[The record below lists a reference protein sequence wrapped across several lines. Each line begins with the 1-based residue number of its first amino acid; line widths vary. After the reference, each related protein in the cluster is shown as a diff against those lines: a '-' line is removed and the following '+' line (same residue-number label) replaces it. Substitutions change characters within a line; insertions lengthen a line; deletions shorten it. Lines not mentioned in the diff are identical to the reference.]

1 MKKVT
6 ATLGGHTG
14 TFCFNESHGVE
25 VDPRSVAVSMRAEQI
40 MRDDKLCFGEALRK
54 ARRELPEG
62 RVRRMEP
69 NGGLSFDEAMRTGR
83 ANWSDWVEIEF
94 GDILVRRSA

>member
-1 MKKVT
+1 MSRVTVTFGEGTKV
-6 ATLGGHTG
+6 LH
-14 TFCFNESHGVE
+14 FNETRGVR
-25 VDPRSVAVSMRAEQI
+25 VDPRSVAISARAEQI
-40 MRDDKLCFGEALRK
+40 VRDDKLCFGEALRK

>member
-54 ARRELPEG
+54 ARREVPEG
-62 RVRRMEP
+62 RAKRSP
-69 NGGLSFDEAMRTGR
+69 DFDSR
-83 ANWSDWVEIEF
+83 WVEIEF
-94 GDILVRRSA
+94 GEISVRRSA